1 MSENKDSSAD
11 TSGSSGSTGGNVWLS
26 ERSHPKKP
34 DSYFKETFEPSS
46 DSGAPSIS
54 VYIDYTRLSEL
65 GNNSDSSGSNDA
77 TSSKHSSLEERT
89 GVSESKNRT
98 LAIKKSYRDL
108 HDPVFQDNSSLKLHS
123 FNAPRLPELKNLSSD
138 TVNTNVLMD
147 SRKTSLNAAT
157 YNILNNS
164 LQDKQV
170 EDSEEG
176 LPLRPIKHV
185 PLQQDRDSKKTIS
198 TSMLDASSIR
208 RFSELEK
215 PDARSSAV
223 LSEGDNNGVTV
234 EPREY
239 QTQNKII
246 EESEAESSEYE
257 KHSKPS
263 IEEAV
268 KLFKQEAKSQQPA
281 RLIEHKFTPPHS
293 RAVTTR
299 ASQGSL
305 RSQVSSQNSRFSQ
318 TRRSRKGPQN
328 PSLLASILVA
338 PSSKKRRSRVPK
350 KIISPAIPAL
360 RQVSGS
366 SNGSKS
372 SAQPKVQGNSTA
384 DTSQPR
390 QPPKAPYRDQEDQLG
405 PIYRYRDIL
414 DEKEVEKDVLYS
426 QFVESSSVSSRDSNL
441 GKFAEIFSIPRII
454 VFLLFCAVA
463 PPAYFITGLN
473 PRNALPDDKLM
484 RLIMN
489 REHREGL
496 FAGFVWDVNL
506 HWFRRTCLLIGT
518 VEVLAIIA
526 CIGVGFGVGLSRE

>member
-11 TSGSSGSTGGNVWLS
+11 TSGSSGSTGGNIWLS
-26 ERSHPKKP
+26 ERSAPKKP

-54 VYIDYTRLSEL
+54 VYIDYARLSEL
-65 GNNSDSSGSNDA
+65 GNNSDSSGTNDA
-77 TSSKHSSLEERT
+77 TSSKRSSLEEKN
-89 GVSESKNRT
+89 GINESNNRT

-108 HDPVFQDNSSLKLHS
+108 HEPVFQDNSSFRFQS
-123 FNAPRLPELKNLSSD
+123 PNTPRLPELKNLSSD

-147 SRKTSLNAAT
+147 SRKASLNAAT
-157 YNILNNS
+157 YNILDTS

-170 EDSEEG
+170 ESSEEG
-176 LPLRPIKHV
+176 LPLRPFKHV
-185 PLQQDRDSKKTIS
+185 PLQQNRDSKKTIS
-198 TSMLDASSIR
+198 TSILDASSIR
-208 RFSELEK
+208 RLSELEK

-223 LSEGDNNGVTV
+223 LSEEDDGGVIT
-234 EPREY
+234 ESHSY
-239 QTQNKII
+239 QAQSKII

-268 KLFKQEAKSQQPA
+268 KLFKQEAKSQPPA
-281 RLIEHKFTPPHS
+281 RLVEHKLTPPHS

-305 RSQVSSQNSRFSQ
+305 RSQVSQDSRFSQ

-338 PSSKKRRSRVPK
+338 PSSKKRRSEVPNK
-350 KIISPAIPAL
+350 NVSPAIPAL
-360 RQVSGS
+360 REVSGS

-372 SAQPKVQGNSTA
+372 SAHPKDQNNPVA
-384 DTSQPR
+384 EVLQPR
-390 QPPKAPYRDQEDQLG
+390 QPPKAPYRDQEDMLG

-414 DEKEVEKDVLYS
+414 NEKEVEKDVLYS
-426 QFVESSSVSSRDSNL
+426 QFIESSSISSRDSSL
-441 GKFAEIFSIPRII
+441 GKFAEVFSIPRIML
-454 VFLLFCAVA
+454 FLLLCAVA

-489 REHREGL
+489 REYREGL

-518 VEVLAIIA
+518 MEVLAIIA